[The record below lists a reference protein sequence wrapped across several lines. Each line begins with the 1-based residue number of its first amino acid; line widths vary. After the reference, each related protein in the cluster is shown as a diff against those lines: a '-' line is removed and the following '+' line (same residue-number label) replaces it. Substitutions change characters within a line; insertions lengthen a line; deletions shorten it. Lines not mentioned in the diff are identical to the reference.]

1 MQRVKEMK
9 AKYDPHLLRRTKK
22 QIFAVKCAETTEGGL
37 GPLELPYKT
46 DIAVFI
52 PLSDIQKR
60 VY

>member
-1 MQRVKEMK
+1 MK